1 MAEETP
7 PEAPE
12 MPPEA
17 PPTELAAASS
27 SVAADEVE
35 IKFVIVPEGFSHV
48 RRFAHSLTLHEMKKH
63 VEEDLR
69 IPVSN
74 MKLMYNG
81 HEMLQPLLTDYQF
94 SKDQPNQV
102 RNAPRLSHWRGALAV
117 LRWRARP
124 RAARPDGPA

>member
-35 IKFVIVPEGFSHV
+35 ILFG
-48 RRFAHSLTLHEMKKH
+48 
-63 VEEDLR
+63 
-69 IPVSN
+69 
-74 MKLMYNG
+74 
-81 HEMLQPLLTDYQF
+81 
-94 SKDQPNQV
+94 
-102 RNAPRLSHWRGALAV
+102 GADACV
-117 LRWRARP
+117 QQQKTA
-124 RAARPDGPA
+124 